1 MNSQVYS
8 YCIFHN
14 TCIHTDSY
22 IVGKTDIKSKIGKEE
37 RKKKKRLQ
45 MRSLATEFSN

>member
-37 RKKKKRLQ
+37 RKKKKKTPNEITGYWIQ
-45 MRSLATEFSN
+45 